1 MTHLLVVDASAVLA
15 TLIDPGGR
23 GDQAA
28 ALMAPAQLAAP
39 DLLGYE
45 MLNVLRRR
53 RAAGH
58 LTDNQATLAVR
69 TWSALPVDLWPLTA
83 LQGDVW
89 RLAHNLSAYD
99 AAYVALATHL
109 DAPLLTGD
117 HRLAGAPGVAC
128 EVVTV

>member
-1 MTHLLVVDASAVLA
+1 MTDLLVVDASAVLA

-23 GDQAA
+23 GDHAA
-28 ALMAPAQLAAP
+28 AVMARSQLAAP

-45 MLNVLRRR
+45 VLNVLRRR

-58 LTDNQATLAVR
+58 LTENQATLAVR
-69 TWSALPVDLWPLTA
+69 TWSELPVDLWPLTA
-83 LQGDVW
+83 LQTEVW
-89 RLAHNLSAYD
+89 RLTHNLSAYD

-109 DAPLLTGD
+109 GAPLLTGD
-117 HRLAGAPGVAC
+117 RRIAASPGVAC